1 MLKDNTN
8 KKNIPPENGQVLA
21 LPTTTLRNDIT
32 VLLLGRKILR
42 NEKWHKT
49 FAKYCMSNTFLFH
62 FISLSFYHMSY
73 PFSHKPGILHTLT
86 IMKIYLHIIT
96 VSYIKTKWRAGLKAC
111 DYILTQQYWLFHI
124 PIREINAFMIY
135 FK

>member
-1 MLKDNTN
+1 MVLLKNNTN

-21 LPTTTLRNDIT
+21 LLKTTLRNYIT
-32 VLLLGRKILR
+32 VLLLGRKIQR
-42 NEKWHKT
+42 NERWHKT
-49 FAKYCMSNTFLFH
+49 SAKYCMSNTSFH
-62 FISLSFYHMSY
+62 CSFITSY
-73 PFSHKPGILHTLT
+73 PFSHKSGILHTLT
-86 IMKIYLHIIT
+86 IMKIYLHIVT

-124 PIREINAFMIY
+124 PIREMNAFMIY